1 MKKYLAIILAVVLT
15 IFLGIVTS
23 FADGPRAGGSASVGI
38 FSNYVWRGQKLSNS
52 YVIQPSVGIT
62 YNGFGANLWANYDSD
77 YNDQGEHTETDL
89 TLDYSFNYDR
99 FSFDAGYIYYA
110 LEGADDTQEVYLSV
124 SYDIV
129 LNPTLTVYYDFDEGE
144 GAFVVA
150 SISHDIELPYN
161 STLSLGASASY
172 NINNKVMGYD
182 SNGDDFSN
190 FYNAEFSASISI
202 PVWKAITI
210 EPSLDY
216 SFPISNDAED
226 AIEAI
231 SDDGDKDILYGGVT
245 ITLSF

>member
-1 MKKYLAIILAVVLT
+1 MKKIVVAFLT
-15 IFLGIVTS
+15 FLLLMLGVSAT
-23 FADGPRAGGSASVGI
+23 FAEGPNVSGSASVGI

-77 YNDQGEHTETDL
+77 YEDNGEHTETDL
-89 TLDYSFNYDR
+89 TLDYSFGYDK

-124 SYDIV
+124 SYDIM
-129 LNPTLTVYYDFDEGE
+129 LNPTLTIYYDFDEGE

-150 SISHDIELPYN
+150 SISHDFELPYN

-182 SNGDDFSN
+182 LSGDDFSN
-190 FYNAEFSASISI
+190 FYNGEVSASVSF

-210 EPSLDY
+210 EPSLAY

-226 AIEAI
+226 AIKAI